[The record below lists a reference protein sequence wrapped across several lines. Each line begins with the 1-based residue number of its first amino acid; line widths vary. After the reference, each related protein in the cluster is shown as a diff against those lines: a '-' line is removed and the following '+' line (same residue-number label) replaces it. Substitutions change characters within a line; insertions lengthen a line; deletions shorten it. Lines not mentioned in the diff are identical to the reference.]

1 MEKSNFN
8 LIVVIV
14 NEGFSSEVMDAARE
28 VGARGGTVIRGRG
41 TAKEETLAKF
51 KIFMTPEKEMILILA
66 DDEIKEDILVAVNN
80 KCGLNSD
87 AHGIVFTLPVDDVVG
102 LKAKKVTKE
111 EIEKVE
117 EENLLKS
124 K

>member
-1 MEKSNFN
+1 MEKSNYN

-14 NEGFSSEVMDAARE
+14 NEGFSTEVMDAARE

-51 KIFMTPEKEMILILA
+51 QIFMTPEKEMVLILS
-66 DDEIKEDILVAVNN
+66 DDSIKEDILVAVNN

-102 LKAKKVTKE
+102 LKAKKVTQE
-111 EIEKVE
+111 EIENVE
-117 EENLLKS
+117 STKKEM
-124 K
+124 